1 MHIERVIIRNYRCL
15 AKIDMRLRNGMNIIV
30 GDNEAG
36 KSTFLEA
43 VHLALTGQLYGRP
56 AAYELHQYLFHE
68 QAVADYM
75 SALKSSAPKALPEIL
90 IELYFDDDPAL
101 AEWQGDNNSL
111 SVDKRGVSFA
121 IKFNEAHKADYQR
134 YVANPAD
141 VLGLPIEYYKTEW
154 MGFHHDQIAP
164 RTRPLRSTIVD
175 ASNIRNNSLSTRYIS
190 DIIQDLPAADRV
202 DLSLS
207 YRSMKSKFMDD
218 PRVKA
223 INTGLAGKK
232 LAMTDKTLSLSL
244 DSGSRT
250 NWEASMMPH
259 LNAIPMPLVGKGEQ
273 NSVKI
278 RLAIG
283 AAEKTHVLLVEEP
296 ENHLSHGNLGRMI
309 AAIDAGAQGRQ
320 VLLTSHS
327 SFVINKLGIASLL
340 LFANQTFLPLEAL
353 TPATADYFKKLP
365 GYDTLRL
372 ILSRRCI
379 LVEGPSDELVVQKA
393 YLAKHGR
400 MPQDDGVDVISV
412 RSLAFK
418 RFLEIAKALGTLTAV
433 VTDNDGNPGKLPMK
447 YQDYAGVA
455 SIKLCY
461 STDASLKTLEPHMVK
476 VNGLAGLNAV
486 LGTSLTTEDALTE
499 AMIDDKTGWAL
510 KVFETDK
517 PIIFPDYINDA
528 VS

>member
-15 AKIDMRLRNGMNIIV
+15 ANIDVRLRNGMNIIV

-56 AAYELHQYLFHE
+56 AAYELHPYLFNE

-75 SALKSSAPKALPEIL
+75 DALKAGAPKPPPEIL
-90 IELYFDDDPAL
+90 IELHFDDDTAL
-101 AEWQGDNNSL
+101 AEWRGDNNSL
-111 SVDKRGVSFA
+111 AADKPGVSFA
-121 IKFNEAHKADYQR
+121 IKFNDAHKADYQR
-134 YVANPAD
+134 YIANPSD
-141 VLGLPIEYYKTEW
+141 VLGLPIEYYKTQW
-154 MGFHHDQIAP
+154 MGFHHDFVAP
-164 RTRPLRSTIVD
+164 RARPLRSTIVD
-175 ASNIRNNSLSTRYIS
+175 ASNIRNNSLATRYIS
-190 DIIQDLPAADRV
+190 DIIRDLPAADRV

-207 YRSMKSKFMDD
+207 YRSMKNKFMDD

-223 INTGLAGKK
+223 INAGLAGKK
-232 LAMTDKTLSLSL
+232 LTMTDKTMSLSL

-259 LNAIPMPLVGKGEQ
+259 LDAIPMPLVGKGEQ

-278 RLAIG
+278 RLAID

-309 AAIDAGAQGRQ
+309 RAIDAGAQGRQ

-327 SFVINKLGIASLL
+327 SFVANKLGLAAVL

-353 TPATADYFKKLP
+353 TPSTTQYFKKLP

-372 ILSRRCI
+372 ILSRKCI

-393 YLAKHGR
+393 YLSKHGH

-418 RFLEIAKALGTLTAV
+418 RFLEIAKALGKPTVV
-433 VTDNDGNPGKLPMK
+433 VTDNDGNPSNLSEK
-447 YQDYAGVA
+447 YTDYLGVS

-461 STDASLKTLEPHMVK
+461 SLDAALQTLEPQMVE
-476 VNGLAGLNAV
+476 VNGLAAMNNI
-486 LGTSLTTEDALTE
+486 LGKSYATEDELVKG
-499 AMIDDKTGWAL
+499 MIDDKTGWAL
-510 KVFETDK
+510 KVFETGQQV
-517 PIIFPDYINDA
+517 IFPDYINDA
-528 VS
+528 VN